1 MTDENLGLL
10 LERFREFNIDIEAR
24 KSESKMTLIPCFI
37 FFFLI
42 IIRTHTLHFKER
54 QYEWA

>member
-37 FFFLI
+37 CFFFFFDYN
-42 IIRTHTLHFKER
+42 THTHITF
-54 QYEWA
+54 

>member
-10 LERFREFNIDIEAR
+10 LERFRIDIEAR

-37 FFFLI
+37 CFFFFDYN
-42 IIRTHTLHFKER
+42 THTHITF
-54 QYEWA
+54 